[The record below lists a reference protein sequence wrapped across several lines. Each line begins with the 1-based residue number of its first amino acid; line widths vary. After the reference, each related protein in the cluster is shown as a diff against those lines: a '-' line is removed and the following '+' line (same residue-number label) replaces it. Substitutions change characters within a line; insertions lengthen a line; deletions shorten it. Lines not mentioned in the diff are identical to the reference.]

1 MKKALTLCALLMLP
15 VQAHA
20 LQETVH
26 TAGEV
31 DWSVKTSWKL
41 GTTPLDFVHTLD
53 GKKVFVLGNDHKI
66 HVYTANGEE
75 LGAIPV
81 DGNISGIDI
90 APRGE
95 TLYLVNREDNSF
107 TAIDVSFT
115 QNIDI
120 SRAPFLGPE
129 NAPVTLVVFSDFQ

>member
-20 LQETVH
+20 LQETAD

-31 DWSVKTSWKL
+31 DWSIRTSWKL
-41 GTTPLDFVHTLD
+41 DTTPLDFVHTLD
-53 GKKVFVLGNDHKI
+53 GKKVFVLGSDHKV
-66 HVYTANGEE
+66 HVYTARGEK

-81 DGNISGIDI
+81 DRNISGIDI

-95 TLYLVNREDNSF
+95 TLYLVSRDGNSF
-107 TAIDVSFT
+107 TAVDVSFT
-115 QNIDI
+115 QNIDV